1 MKSTIHVEEISKQIT
16 PILAKHQVGFA
27 GVFGSFARGEA
38 DETSDIDLLVRFD
51 KPKSLFQMVAIEQE
65 LRGALN
71 RPVDLVTEGALHRLL
86 RPQVFRDLKVIYG
99 KR

>member
-16 PILAKHQVGFA
+16 PILVKHQVGFA

-38 DETSDIDLLVRFD
+38 NEASDIDLLIRFSV
-51 KPKSLFQMVAIEQE
+51 PKSLFQMVAIEQE
-65 LRGALN
+65 LRDVLN

-86 RPQVFRDLKVIYG
+86 RPQVFRDLRVIYG

>member
-1 MKSTIHVEEISKQIT
+1 MSNVSIDNISRQIA
-16 PILAKHQVGFA
+16 PILVKHQVGFV

-38 DETSDIDLLVRFD
+38 DETSDIDLLIRFSV
-51 KPKSLFQMVAIEQE
+51 PKSLFQMVAIEQE
-65 LRGALN
+65 LRGVLN